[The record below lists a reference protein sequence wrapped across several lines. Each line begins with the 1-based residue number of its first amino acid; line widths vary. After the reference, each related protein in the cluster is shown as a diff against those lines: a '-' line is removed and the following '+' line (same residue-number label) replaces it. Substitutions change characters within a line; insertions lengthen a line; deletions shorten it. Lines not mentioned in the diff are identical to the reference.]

1 MNLALLKLFLTSIF
15 IQIAI
20 IAALVVIFLLVT
32 ILNLHTK
39 AKRGEDLPEKCIS
52 CSSTSCMIKLKDVNK
67 IKEEMKEE
75 LNKNCEKENTEEKHE
90 R

>member
-1 MNLALLKLFLTSIF
+1 MALALHIFLTSIF

-32 ILNLHTK
+32 ILNLHIK
-39 AKRGEDLPEKCIS
+39 APKGEKLPEKCIS
-52 CSSTSCMIKLKDVNK
+52 CTSTSCMIKIKDVDR

-75 LNKNCEKENTEEKHE
+75 LNKCEENIKEDEHE

>member
-1 MNLALLKLFLTSIF
+1 MQHALLNMILASMIV
-15 IQIAI
+15 QIAI

-39 AKRGEDLPEKCIS
+39 APKGEDLPEKCIS
-52 CSSTSCMIKLKDVNK
+52 CTSTSCMIKLKDVEK

>member
-1 MNLALLKLFLTSIF
+1 MTLALFETILTSIF

-32 ILNLHTK
+32 IVNLHTK
-39 AKRGEDLPEKCIS
+39 APKGDKLPEKCIS
-52 CSSTSCMIKLKDVNK
+52 CTSTSCMIKIKDVDR

-75 LNKNCEKENTEEKHE
+75 LNKCEENIKEEKHE